1 MAAAKTSS
9 WRGEGGVGSDHVIE
23 RGNAGSD
30 CAIECGGGRKGAIER
45 SGGSASAIERG
56 GEGDPVV
63 ERGSASDDAI
73 EPSIIGDSAIQP
85 GPGAARPLP
94 LPAEQSLAAG
104 LAAVFGVQPEELVLE
119 RRRNPQASTFPG
131 EFVRCQLPDGRC
143 LELCC
148 KYGADESDG
157 CYGHRGNAAYEAA
170 VYRLLMRRGVPG
182 VPCLHGTFAEPAA
195 RRTWLVLE
203 RVPGLRIDEL
213 PDPVHAMRAAAAWAG
228 RLHAKNP
235 LAKARDAGVPLIRH
249 TLSYYLGW
257 IHRTIEFA
265 RPLHGRCPWLPELA
279 RHADE
284 LVAPLLTAPRVLI
297 HGEYY
302 PHNVLVHDGAVFAV
316 DWQSA
321 AVAAGEL
328 DLAALTEHWPAE
340 IADACARE
348 YREARWPAG
357 APASF
362 DAVLEVARIH
372 WLFRWLGDR
381 PQWTLGERARW
392 RWQMLERVAARLGL
406 T

>member
-1 MAAAKTSS
+1 M
-9 WRGEGGVGSDHVIE
+9 
-23 RGNAGSD
+23 
-30 CAIECGGGRKGAIER
+30 
-45 SGGSASAIERG
+45 IERG
-56 GEGDPVV
+56 GDGAT
-63 ERGSASDDAI
+63 ERGGASNHAT
-73 EPSIIGDSAIQP
+73 EHSSVVDSAVQP
-85 GPGAARPLP
+85 GPSAARPLP
-94 LPAEQSLAAG
+94 LPADHALAVG
-104 LAAVFGVQPEELVLE
+104 LADVFGVRPEDLVLE
-119 RRRNPQASTFPG
+119 RLTNPKASTFPS
-131 EFVRCQLPDGRC
+131 EFVRCRLPDGRR
-143 LELCC
+143 LDLCC
-148 KYGADESDG
+148 KYGADETDG

-182 VPCLHGTFAEPAA
+182 VPRLHGTFAERPA

-213 PDPVHAMRAAAAWAG
+213 PDQACAMRAAAAWAG
-228 RLHAKNP
+228 RLHAAN
-235 LAKARDAGVPLIRH
+235 LRADARDAGVPLIRH
-249 TLSYYLGW
+249 TRSYYLGW

-265 RPLHGRCPWLPELA
+265 RPLHGRYPWLPELA

-284 LVAPLLTAPRVLI
+284 LIAPLLTAPRVLI